1 MLRKM
6 IVKQDTM
13 IFLILSLLLIA
24 PMGLYAESHEE
35 QQSAPWYQFEV
46 LVFRRIAPG
55 AGSTEGW
62 ALDPGIPEQQ
72 ESVQLTRGALTED
85 DGKPIAYRALPA
97 EEKSLTE
104 AWGAM
109 RRSRDYR
116 PLYHIAWRQPVAHPD
131 QAVPIYINLASK
143 RKSAFEEPLPI
154 LEGNIKF
161 GVKRYL
167 HLETDI
173 LLRVEEDQTLNEAE
187 YDPGP
192 QNYRM
197 QEKRRM
203 RSGKL
208 HYLDHP
214 VLGILA
220 IANRYEIPAP
230 PEEPEPEPIET
241 TPAPATESQQPEPTV
256 PNTQQTGG

>member
-1 MLRKM
+1 MRRKM
-6 IVKQDTM
+6 IVKPGKL
-13 IFLILSLLLIA
+13 IFLILILLLIA
-24 PMGLYAESHEE
+24 PISLHAEAKNE

-62 ALDPGIPEQQ
+62 ALDPEMPDQEQ
-72 ESVQLTRGALTED
+72 SVRLTRGALTEG
-85 DGKPIAYRALPA
+85 GKPIAYRALPA

-116 PLYHIAWRQPVAHPD
+116 PLYHIAWRQPVTHPD
-131 QAVPIYINLASK
+131 QAIPVYFSLASK

-154 LEGNIKF
+154 LEGSIKF
-161 GVKRYL
+161 GIKRYL

-173 LLRVEEDQTLNEAE
+173 LLRVAEDQTRSEVG
-187 YDPGP
+187 YDSALRS
-192 QNYRM
+192 YRM

-214 VLGILA
+214 VLGILT
-220 IANRYEIPAP
+220 IAHRYKM
-230 PEEPEPEPIET
+230 PEPEIAEPPVSENPT
-241 TPAPATESQQPEPTV
+241 SPATTTEQTPQQGTKTE
-256 PNTQQTGG
+256 